1 MSSVDSSYQK
11 QTSKTLSATASKK
24 GHMRWWLAVGF
35 FFIGLIAYMDRANL
49 AVVAEPMMRDLGLTK
64 VEFGL
69 LGSLFSLGYALT
81 QIPGGI
87 MAERFGTR
95 ITVTLSLIAWSFMTF
110 LTALVPKFFW
120 LCFVRF
126 FFGVGEAPTYP
137 SNAVFNS
144 WWFRSTEKARS
155 ASFLLAGSYF
165 GPVIAPALTVSIMLM
180 WGWHMVFYIFGGI
193 GLVIALAWFT
203 FSRNRPEEHPLI
215 SDAELEYIKAGR
227 TVNEG
232 AKKIKAPWSSFIS
245 SVDFWAIGLQ
255 YFFSTFSINLF
266 LVWLPTYLQEAK
278 GFSLTHMGIAAS
290 FPWLAICVSV
300 LTGGVLSDYLLRKT
314 GSLMIARGS
323 IAIFGCVVFFI
334 GMVAT
339 VMTDSPLGTVFWLTL
354 AMGFLGLPVVTS
366 WAITADKGREYAG
379 SVSGWMNLWGNLG
392 GVIAPV
398 LCGWIAQTFGWN
410 SVLLFSL
417 IPVSLS
423 IFCWF
428 LIKPNQPL
436 VMSQRS

>member
-1 MSSVDSSYQK
+1 MSDVE
-11 QTSKTLSATASKK
+11 TSNRHKATNISETPARRSRV
-24 GHMRWWLAVGF
+24 RWWLATAF

-49 AVVAEPMMRDLGLTK
+49 AVVAEPMMRDLNLSK

-95 ITVTLSLIAWSFMTF
+95 FTITASLIAWSVMTF
-110 LTALVPKFFW
+110 LTALVPKFLW
-120 LCFVRF
+120 LCVVRF

-137 SNAVFNS
+137 ANAVFNS
-144 WWFRSTEKARS
+144 WWFSTTEKARS
-155 ASFLLAGSYF
+155 ASLLLAGSYF
-165 GPVIAPALTVSIMLM
+165 GPVIAPTLTVAIMLL
-180 WGWHMVFYIFGGI
+180 WGWQVVFYIFGAAGF
-193 GLVIALAWFT
+193 VIAAVWYLL
-203 FSRNRPEEHPLI
+203 SRSRPEEHPLI
-215 SDAELEYIKAGR
+215 SAAELEFIKSER
-227 TVNEG
+227 SVNTTKT
-232 AKKIKAPWSSFIS
+232 AVKAPWSSFIS
-245 SVDFWAIGLQ
+245 RTDFWAVGMQ
-255 YFFSTFSINLF
+255 YFFATFSINLF

-300 LTGGVLSDYLLRKT
+300 LSGGALSDYLLRRT
-314 GSLMIARGS
+314 GSLMISRGA
-323 IAIFGCVVFFI
+323 IAIFGCVMFFI

-339 VMTDSPLGTVFWLTL
+339 VLTDSPVGTVVWLTV

-366 WAITADKGREYAG
+366 WAITADKGREFAG
-379 SVSGWMNLWGNLG
+379 SLSGWMNLWGNMG

-410 SVLLFSL
+410 SALLFSL
-417 IPVSLS
+417 APVSLS
-423 IFCWF
+423 IICWF

-436 VMSQRS
+436 KQKGE